1 MLLLNDTN
9 IIFSLFMCIE
19 QLNGDFYNDISKW
32 FDVVIYLK
40 YYYLTNYL
48 ATGMKIINSRLLN
61 AATIYISNI

>member
-1 MLLLNDTN
+1 
-9 IIFSLFMCIE
+9 MCIE

-48 ATGMKIINSRLLN
+48 ATDMKIINSRLLN
-61 AATIYISNI
+61 AATIYVSNI